1 MPGGYS
7 APNPAPR
14 SAPASRPPQTTDLA
28 AAPAK
33 PKTVRAQMDDE
44 LAPPAPPPRRS
55 SETRAVPLMMPP
67 PEQLGVGGTRKVEN
81 AVDWDL
87 VHRRFHEAGATCF
100 QLDNRPQGGCRLI
113 CLLPTANPD
122 RTHRIETEAATE
134 AEVARL
140 ALERLEEWTRKK

>member
-1 MPGGYS
+1 
-7 APNPAPR
+7 
-14 SAPASRPPQTTDLA
+14 
-28 AAPAK
+28 
-33 PKTVRAQMDDE
+33 MDDE

-55 SETRAVPLMMPP
+55 PEIKAVPLMMPP
-67 PEQLGVGGTRKVEN
+67 PEQLGVGGTRKVESP
-81 AVDWDL
+81 VDWDL

-122 RTHRIETEAATE
+122 HTHRIEAEAATE